1 MVRARKTPVSR
12 LDLLRSVH
20 TVYAK
25 THRNALSHCLF
36 ENVVVVLKRMSHYMV
51 LGELRIGT
59 TSPKYIGMFNWRI

>member
-36 ENVVVVLKRMSHYMV
+36 ENVVVFKMNATRQG
-51 LGELRIGT
+51 LGRIKDWDNL
-59 TSPKYIGMFNWRI
+59 SQIYIGMFNWRI